1 MNLRTDSIKRLFAQ
15 ELQRCC
21 AERYQ
26 KIPSNEKL
34 ARDLCLSSQYALKVS
49 RETIRKWLKGDTFP
63 DLDCLLH
70 LIDWLGLDMSNI
82 FLDTCNASKARAK
95 HSSIEQAHGLVVS
108 DLGPE
113 QIDSFIQFLA
123 SLKKSE
129 VTKSSNSSSSA
140 Q

>member
-1 MNLRTDSIKRLFAQ
+1 MNNRIDSIKRLFAQ

-26 KIPSNEKL
+26 QMPSNEKL
-34 ARDLCLSSQYALKVS
+34 ARDLCLSSQYSLKVS

-63 DLDCLLH
+63 DLDCILH
-70 LIDWLGLDMSNI
+70 LIDWLGLNMSNI
-82 FLDTCNASKARAK
+82 FIDKRVAPQARK
-95 HSSIEQAHGLVVS
+95 DQSYSNHPNDQVVV
-108 DLGPE
+108 DLEPE

-123 SLKKSE
+123 SLKKSA
-129 VTKSSNSSSSA
+129 VVKKTNSSSA